1 MKIRERYTCPL
12 EIVHD
17 IIKGK
22 WKTIILFQLQYGVAS
37 LSQLKQ
43 HIEGISQKMLLQ
55 QLNELREFGLIQ
67 KRSFE
72 GYPLHVE
79 YSLTPERGQKMLRA
93 IGIMQE
99 IGVDYMVEHDMTD
112 VLDQKGICYHPRR

>member
-1 MKIRERYTCPL
+1 MKIREQYTCPL

-17 IIKGK
+17 WIKGK
-22 WKTIILFQLQYGVAS
+22 WKTIILFQLQYGAAS
-37 LSQLKQ
+37 LSQLEQ

-55 QLNELREFGLIQ
+55 QLSELRQFGLVQ

-72 GYPLHVE
+72 GYPLRVE
-79 YSLTPERGQKMLRA
+79 YSLTPERGRKMLRA

-99 IGVDYMVEHDMTD
+99 IGIEYMVEHGMTD
-112 VLDQKGICYHPRR
+112 VLDRKGIGYPPRA

>member
-1 MKIRERYTCPL
+1 MKIREHYTCPL

-37 LSQLKQ
+37 LSQLEQ

-55 QLNELREFGLIQ
+55 QLSELREFGLVQ
-67 KRSFE
+67 KRSFA

-99 IGVDYMVEHDMTD
+99 IGIDYMVEHGMTD
-112 VLDQKGICYHPRR
+112 VLDQKGICYRPPQ

>member
-1 MKIRERYTCPL
+1 MKIREFYTCPL

-22 WKTIILFQLQYGVAS
+22 WKTIILFQLQYGTAS
-37 LSQLKQ
+37 LSQLEQ

-55 QLNELREFGLIQ
+55 QLNELREFGLVEKQ
-67 KRSFE
+67 SYY

-79 YSLTPERGQKMLRA
+79 YSLTPERGQKMLKA

-99 IGVDYMVEHDMTD
+99 IGIDYMVEHGMTD
-112 VLDQKGICYHPRR
+112 VLEKKGICYRSHW